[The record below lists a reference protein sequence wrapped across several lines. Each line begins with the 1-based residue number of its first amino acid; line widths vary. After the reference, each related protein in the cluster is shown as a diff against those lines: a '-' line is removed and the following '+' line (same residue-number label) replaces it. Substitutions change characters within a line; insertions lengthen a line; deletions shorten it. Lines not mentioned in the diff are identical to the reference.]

1 MSSTGEFD
9 LIRRYFQRPQ
19 LQTAVPMVI
28 GPGDDGAIL
37 EVPAGQQLVVS
48 ADTLVA
54 DVHFLAA
61 MPPQHIAQR
70 CLAAN
75 LSDLAAMGAQ
85 PAWFTL
91 CLTLPTPDTAFLQD
105 FSDGL
110 VQMAEAYQISLAGGD
125 TTRGPLAISIQI
137 MGLVP
142 TNTALVR
149 SGAQSGDDIYVSG
162 YLGDA
167 AEGLECL
174 RNNINDTDY
183 LAQRF
188 FNPTPRLLLG
198 EWLRDKATAAIDIS
212 DGLLQDLGHI
222 LTQSAAGASI
232 NLEALPISPELRAK
246 LPKAKCEELALAG
259 GEDFE
264 LCFTLPRFWR
274 QDLQDF
280 SCQHNLPIT
289 RIGSIDTSQGLN
301 LLRAG
306 QKVTL
311 PTKLGWQHF

>member
-75 LSDLAAMGAQ
+75 LSDLAAMGAK

-91 CLTLPTPDTAFLQD
+91 CLTLPKPDSAFLQG

-149 SGAQSGDDIYVSG
+149 SGAQQGDDIYVSG

-167 AEGLECL
+167 AAGLECL
-174 RNNINDTDY
+174 RNNINDTGY

-198 EWLRDKATAAIDIS
+198 EWLRGKATAALDIS

-222 LTQSAAGASI
+222 LTQSKVGARV
-232 NLEALPISPELRAK
+232 NLETLPLSPELCAK
-246 LPKAKCEELALAG
+246 LPKDKCEELALAG

-264 LCFTLPRFWR
+264 LCFTLPRLWR

-280 SCQHNLPIT
+280 SREHNLPIT
-289 RIGSIDTSQGLN
+289 RIGSVEASPGLN

>member
-54 DVHFLAA
+54 DVHFLAT

-75 LSDLAAMGAQ
+75 LSDLAAMGAK

-91 CLTLPTPDTAFLQD
+91 CLTLPTPDSAFLQG

-149 SGAQSGDDIYVSG
+149 SGAQQGDDIYVSG

-167 AEGLECL
+167 AAGLECL
-174 RNNINDTDY
+174 RNNINDTSY
-183 LAQRF
+183 LAQGF

-198 EWLRDKATAAIDIS
+198 EWLRGKATAALDIS

-222 LTQSAAGASI
+222 LTQSKVGARV
-232 NLEALPISPELRAK
+232 NLETLPLSPELCAK
-246 LPKAKCEELALAG
+246 LPKDKCEELALAG

-264 LCFTLPRFWR
+264 LCFTLPRLWR

-280 SCQHNLPIT
+280 SRQHNLPIT
-289 RIGSIDTSQGLN
+289 RIGSVEASPGLN

>member
-75 LSDLAAMGAQ
+75 LSDLAAMGAK

-91 CLTLPTPDTAFLQD
+91 CLTLPTPDSAFLQG

-149 SGAQSGDDIYVSG
+149 SGAQQGDDIYVSG

-167 AEGLECL
+167 AAGLECL
-174 RNNINDTDY
+174 RKNINDTGY

-198 EWLRDKATAAIDIS
+198 EWLRGKATAALDIS

-222 LTQSAAGASI
+222 LTQSQVGARV
-232 NLEALPISPELRAK
+232 NLETLPLSPELCAK
-246 LPKAKCEELALAG
+246 LPKDKCEELALAG

-264 LCFTLPRFWR
+264 LCFTLPRLWR
-274 QDLQDF
+274 QGLQDF
-280 SCQHNLPIT
+280 SRQHNLPIT
-289 RIGSIDTSQGLN
+289 RIGSIEASPDLN

>member
-91 CLTLPTPDTAFLQD
+91 CLTLPTPDTAFLQG

-149 SGAQSGDDIYVSG
+149 SGAQLGDDIYVSG

-167 AEGLECL
+167 AAGLECL
-174 RNNINDTDY
+174 HKNINDTGY
-183 LAQRF
+183 FAQRF
-188 FNPTPRLLLG
+188 FNPTPRLPLG

-222 LTQSAAGASI
+222 LTQSAVGARV
-232 NLEALPISPELRAK
+232 NLEALPISPELGAK
-246 LPKAKCEELALAG
+246 LPKDKCEELALAG

-264 LCFTLPRFWR
+264 LCFTLPSFWR

-280 SCQHNLPIT
+280 SRQHNLPIT
-289 RIGSIDTSQGLN
+289 RIGSIEATHGLN

-311 PTKLGWQHF
+311 PSKLGWQHF

>member
-75 LSDLAAMGAQ
+75 LSDLAAMGAK

-91 CLTLPTPDTAFLQD
+91 CLTLPSPDMAFLQG

-110 VQMAEAYQISLAGGD
+110 VQMAEAYHISLAGGD

-142 TNTALVR
+142 NNTALVR
-149 SGAQSGDDIYVSG
+149 SGAQLGDDIYVSG

-167 AEGLECL
+167 AAGLECL
-174 RNNINDTDY
+174 RNNINDTSY

-198 EWLRDKATAAIDIS
+198 EWLRGKATAALDIS

-222 LTQSAAGASI
+222 LTQSDVGARV
-232 NLEALPISPELRAK
+232 NLETLPLSPELCAK
-246 LPKAKCEELALAG
+246 LPKDKCEELALAG

-264 LCFTLPRFWR
+264 LCFTLPSFWR

-280 SCQHNLPIT
+280 SRQHNLPIT
-289 RIGSIDTSQGLN
+289 CIGSIEATHGLN

-311 PTKLGWQHF
+311 PSKLGWQHF

>member
-75 LSDLAAMGAQ
+75 LSDLAAMGAK

-91 CLTLPTPDTAFLQD
+91 CLTLPKPDSAFLQG

-149 SGAQSGDDIYVSG
+149 SGAQQGDDIYVSG

-167 AEGLECL
+167 AAGLECL
-174 RNNINDTDY
+174 RNNINDTGY

-198 EWLRDKATAAIDIS
+198 EWLRGKATAALDIS

-222 LTQSAAGASI
+222 LTQSKVGARV
-232 NLEALPISPELRAK
+232 NLETLPLSPELCAK
-246 LPKAKCEELALAG
+246 LPKDKCEELALAV

-264 LCFTLPRFWR
+264 LCFTLPRLWR

-280 SCQHNLPIT
+280 SRQHNLPIT
-289 RIGSIDTSQGLN
+289 RIGSVEASPGLN
-301 LLRAG
+301 LMRAG